1 MFMSVLA
8 RNIEQRKRDLGI
20 SKSIDLAK
28 KSGVSR
34 AVLTNIKV
42 NPEKSIML
50 DSAVRLAEALDCRLE
65 WLATGKGEPN
75 LDEYKEASKIDLGAP
90 LVTLNELVGA
100 EPKELIERVRE
111 LDRERHP
118 CPTGNSKT
126 QIIIKSNRKILDYPA
141 GYFYFDVDKTPV
153 SGQLVIADTG
163 GNAEI
168 MEYQSTYGR
177 QFLKSLEEDLPKE
190 LRFVEI
196 TEQKLL
202 GTFEAF
208 AIF

>member
-1 MFMSVLA
+1 MQMSVLA
-8 RNIEQRKRDLGI
+8 QNIEQRKRDLGI

-50 DSAVRLAEALDCRLE
+50 DSAIRLSEALDCRLE

-75 LDEYKEASKIDLGAP
+75 LDSYKEASKIELGAP
-90 LVTLNELVGA
+90 VVTLNELVNA
-100 EPKELIERVRE
+100 EPHELIERLRE

-118 CPTGNSKT
+118 CPTGNSKS
-126 QIIIKSNRKILDYPA
+126 QIIVKSNRKVFDYPA
-141 GYFYFDVDKTPV
+141 GYFYFDIDKTPV
-153 SGQLVIADTG
+153 SGQLVIANTG

-168 MEYQSTYGR
+168 MEYQSTHGR
-177 QFLKSLEEDLPKE
+177 QFLKSLEEDLPSD
-190 LRFVEI
+190 LRFIEI
-196 TEQKLL
+196 TDQKLL